1 MTSAGREHYGASGT
15 NGAKAKASKAP
26 QDILDDCQAVN
37 GGKGGI
43 NKSYFRHN
51 NCAFC
56 SVAYEM
62 RRRGD
67 QVRSQEALEG
77 VSQEAINK
85 AIKNL
90 KSKDIKEVSTRT
102 TNAGKAVGMSEKE
115 YDNMVDDI
123 LKDGENSRGQV
134 TLQWKG
140 ANEHTGNLG
149 GHALNY
155 EVKDGTFYL
164 VDPQI
169 NKVYSGKQAYKY
181 LSDANNVKTIRT
193 DNKQFDKN
201 ITEKYYTEKD
211 TGPVEITNK
220 AQRANNAAAAVT
232 FVTQCIPVVN
242 LVAYV
247 PDVIALSVTAKK
259 AEKEKASQT
268 IELEE
273 KWQKENRKKYYDY
286 GKTEGGKKK

>member
-1 MTSAGREHYGASGT
+1 
-15 NGAKAKASKAP
+15 
-26 QDILDDCQAVN
+26 
-37 GGKGGI
+37 
-43 NKSYFRHN
+43 
-51 NCAFC
+51 
-56 SVAYEM
+56 M
-62 RRRGD
+62 RRRGE

-102 TNAGKAVGMSEKE
+102 TNAGKAIGMSEKE

-134 TLQWKG
+134 TLHWKG

-169 NKVYSGKQAYKY
+169 GKVFSGKDAYKY
-181 LSDANNVKTIRT
+181 MSDANNVKTIRT

-211 TGPVEITNK
+211 TGPIEVSNK
-220 AQRANNAAAAVT
+220 EGRKADAIAATSLVLM
-232 FVTQCIPVVN
+232 QIPAVN
-242 LVAYV
+242 LVTLIPAV
-247 PDVIALSVTAKK
+247 VATSVSSKK
-259 AEKEKASQT
+259 AEKEKANQT

-286 GKTEGGKKK
+286 GKTEGGRKK